1 MRMTGAARACRL
13 PASVRPSRI
22 SGETMTDPVT
32 ITDPPAVTP
41 AAGKPGPARRR
52 RRRSAW
58 PKIAAVLVVL
68 GGAGAGYWF
77 TRGEKA
83 DPAADLITQTVT
95 RGDIEDTVSAVGE
108 LQPVNYVDVG
118 AQVSGQLTRLL
129 VDVGDQVTQGDLLA
143 EIDARSLSYTVDSNR
158 AEVENLKAQL
168 VSQQA
173 RTVLA
178 DLQLARQQ
186 QMRKV
191 NATSQE
197 SLQSAEAD
205 AAAAHA
211 TVDSLKAQIRKA
223 EATLGSNETTLGYAR
238 IYAPMTGT
246 IASTSARQGQ
256 TLNANQ
262 TTPTI
267 LRVSDL
273 ATMRVEADVSE
284 ADVSRLKV
292 GMGAY
297 FTILGLPDRRWTGHL
312 SQIEPTPTVTNNVVL
327 YTALFDVDNA
337 TRELMIQM
345 SAQVFFV
352 VAEAKDVVLVPR
364 AALRRLSSS
373 ADAEG
378 NRTAEVRVLG
388 ADGQTETRTVTI
400 GVTDRVA
407 AEVRKGLSE
416 GDRVITGSRSATAA
430 AAARQN
436 QNQRRS
442 GPGGPPPF

>member
-1 MRMTGAARACRL
+1 M
-13 PASVRPSRI
+13 S
-22 SGETMTDPVT
+22 DPVT
-32 ITDPPAVTP
+32 TTEPPAPTTAAP
-41 AAGKPGPARRR
+41 APARRR
-52 RRRSAW
+52 RRRPMW

-68 GGAGAGYWF
+68 GAAGAGVWL
-77 TRGEKA
+77 TRGDKVDPGA
-83 DPAADLITQTVT
+83 DFITQTVT
-95 RGDIEDTVSAVGE
+95 RGNLEDTVSAVGE

-118 AQVSGQLTRLL
+118 AQVSGQLVKLL
-129 VDVGDQVTQGDLLA
+129 VDVGDQVTAGDLLA
-143 EIDARSLSYTVDSNR
+143 EIDARSLSYTVESNR

-168 VSQQA
+168 ISQEAQT
-173 RTVLA
+173 RLA

-186 QMRKV
+186 QMRKA
-191 NATSQE
+191 NATSVE
-197 SLQSAEAD
+197 ALQSAD
-205 AAAAHA
+205 SAASVAHA
-211 TVDSLKAQIRKA
+211 TVDSLRAQIRKA
-223 EATLGSNETTLGYAR
+223 EATLGSNETTLGYAH

-246 IASTSARQGQ
+246 IASTDARQGQ

-267 LRVSDL
+267 LRISDL
-273 ATMRVEADVSE
+273 STMRVEADVSE

-312 SQIEPTPTVTNNVVL
+312 TQIEPTPEVTNNVVL

-337 TRELMIQM
+337 SRELMIQM

-352 VAEAKDVVLVPR
+352 VAEAKDVLLVPR
-364 AALRRLSSS
+364 AALRQISAT

-388 ADGQTETRTVTI
+388 SNGQVETRPVTI
-400 GVTDRVA
+400 GVSDRVA
-407 AEVRKGLSE
+407 AEVRSGLAE

-436 QNQRRS
+436 QNQRR

>member
-1 MRMTGAARACRL
+1 MT
-13 PASVRPSRI
+13 P
-22 SGETMTDPVT
+22 GEPMTDPVT
-32 ITDPPAVTP
+32 IAEPPATTTSARP
-41 AAGKPGPARRR
+41 PARRR
-52 RRRSAW
+52 RRPVW
-58 PKIAAVLVVL
+58 PKVAAVLVVL
-68 GGAGAGYWF
+68 GAAGAGVWF
-77 TRGEKA
+77 TRGEKTSPA
-83 DPAADLITQTVT
+83 DDFITQTVT

-118 AQVSGQLTRLL
+118 AQVSGQLVKLL
-129 VDVGDQVTQGDLLA
+129 VDVGDQVTAGDLLA
-143 EIDARSLSYTVDSNR
+143 EIDARALSYTVESNR

-168 VSQQA
+168 VSQEA
-173 RTVLA
+173 KTTLA

-186 QMRKV
+186 QMRKA

-211 TVDSLKAQIRKA
+211 TVASLKAQIRKA

-238 IYAPMTGT
+238 IYAPMSGT
-246 IASTSARQGQ
+246 VASTSARQGQ

-267 LRVSDL
+267 LTISDL
-273 ATMRVEADVSE
+273 STMQVEADVSE

-312 SQIEPTPTVTNNVVL
+312 SQIQPTPTVTNNVVL
-327 YTALFDVDNA
+327 YTAIFDVDNA
-337 TRELMIQM
+337 SRDLMIEM

-364 AALRRLSSS
+364 SALRRLSST

-378 NRTAEVRVLG
+378 SRTAEVRVLG
-388 ADGQTETRTVTI
+388 SDGQTEARTVTI
-400 GVTDRVA
+400 GVTNRVA
-407 AEVRKGLSE
+407 AEVRSGLAE
-416 GDRVITGSRSATAA
+416 GDHVITGSRAATAA
-430 AAARQN
+430 AAAKKN
-436 QNQRRS
+436 QNTR